1 MRISSMKNHMNKTS
15 YNSITRYSKTYIL
28 ACTLIMGILVKEKIN
43 KKYSVTR
50 NQEKPTLYQKT
61 NMHDTNK
68 IKHTQIPLR
77 SLVYAKRGHIIP
89 IIISIG

>member
-1 MRISSMKNHMNKTS
+1 
-15 YNSITRYSKTYIL
+15 
-28 ACTLIMGILVKEKIN
+28 
-43 KKYSVTR
+43 
-50 NQEKPTLYQKT
+50 
-61 NMHDTNK
+61 MHDTNK